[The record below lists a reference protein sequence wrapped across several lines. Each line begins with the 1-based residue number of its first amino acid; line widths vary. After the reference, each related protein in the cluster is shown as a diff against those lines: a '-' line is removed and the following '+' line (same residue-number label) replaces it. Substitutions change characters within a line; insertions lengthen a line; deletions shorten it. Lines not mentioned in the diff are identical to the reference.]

1 MNKKK
6 KNKNKLTNINKNI
19 NNKNKFNQDS
29 LFKIEGIINTILQK
43 SRVIYLHDY
52 PSHFTQ

>member
-6 KNKNKLTNINKNI
+6 KKKNNLINMNKNI
-19 NNKNKFNQDS
+19 NNKNKINQDS
-29 LFKIEGIINTILQK
+29 LFKIEGIINTFLQK

-52 PSHFTQ
+52 PNHFTQ